1 MDRKYILMEKYYDG
15 EITENEYGEL
25 NEMLRKD
32 SNFRRAFEE
41 YGTVIEDIRSIN
53 MPHIESSKESIMNII
68 RYVDISPSK
77 KWKYTAVGLISYSV
91 SSIAFLIYHFRMNI
105 LRFFVTSMNSVFK
118 FMLDTADNMQSIV
131 NYMPVPRTALIVSGI
146 SVLIIGAV
154 FIMGFVNRYVNS
166 KGGNR

>member
-15 EITENEYGEL
+15 EITENESGEL
-25 NEMLRKD
+25 NELLRKD

-68 RYVDISPSK
+68 RYVDIRPSK
-77 KWKYTAVGLISYSV
+77 KWKYAAVGLISYSV
-91 SSIAFLIYHFRMNI
+91 SSIAFLIYHFRMNM

-118 FMLDTADNMQSIV
+118 FMLDTADSIQSII
-131 NYMPVPRTALIVSGI
+131 NYMPVPRTALIVSGL
-146 SVLIIGAV
+146 SVLIIGAGLTLA
-154 FIMGFVNRYVNS
+154 FINRYVNS

>member
-68 RYVDISPSK
+68 Q
-77 KWKYTAVGLISYSV
+77 AV
-91 SSIAFLIYHFRMNI
+91 
-105 LRFFVTSMNSVFK
+105 
-118 FMLDTADNMQSIV
+118 Q
-131 NYMPVPRTALIVSGI
+131 
-146 SVLIIGAV
+146 
-154 FIMGFVNRYVNS
+154 
-166 KGGNR
+166 

>member
-15 EITENEYGEL
+15 EITENESSEL
-25 NEMLRKD
+25 NQFLRKD

-41 YGTVIEDIRSIN
+41 YGTVIEDIRSVN
-53 MPHIESSKESIMNII
+53 VPHIESSKESIMNII

-77 KWKYTAVGLISYSV
+77 KWKYAAVGMISYSV
-91 SSIAFLIYHFRMNI
+91 SSIAFLIFYFRMNI

-118 FMLDTADNMQSIV
+118 FMLDTADYMQSIV
-131 NYMPVPRTALIVSGI
+131 NYMPIPRTALIVSGL
-146 SVLIIGAV
+146 SVLIIGAAFILV
-154 FIMGFVNRYVNS
+154 FINRYVNN